1 MKTLI
6 KSAKLDQAGMTASIA
21 CAIHCAALP
30 FVITTLPL
38 FGLGF
43 LAHTWVELTM
53 ICISLVIG
61 IWSLTTSYPK
71 HRKLL
76 PVVIL
81 VLGFVLI
88 GSGHYLV
95 EDLEAVLIPL
105 GGLTIAA
112 SHFVNWKYSKT
123 CNHKPQATIE

>member
-1 MKTLI
+1 MKTMI
-6 KSAKLDQAGMTASIA
+6 KTTKLDQAGMTASIA

-43 LAHTWVELTM
+43 LAHSWVELTM

-61 IWSLTTSYPK
+61 IWSLSTSYPK

-76 PVVIL
+76 PVAIL

-95 EDLEAVLIPL
+95 EDLEAILIPL

-112 SHFVNWKYSKT
+112 AHFVNWKYSRA
-123 CNHKPQATIE
+123 CNHKPQPPIE